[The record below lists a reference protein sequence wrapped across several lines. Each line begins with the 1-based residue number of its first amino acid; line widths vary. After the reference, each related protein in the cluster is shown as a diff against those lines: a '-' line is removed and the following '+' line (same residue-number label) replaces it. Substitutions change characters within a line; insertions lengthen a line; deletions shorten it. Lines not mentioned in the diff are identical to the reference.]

1 MAGLFKKIASYG
13 GLGGA
18 PGAYATNKSFR
29 KGVNQFLTGDPE
41 SQEYV
46 SRLRPDQEPL
56 SQQAINAGMGKG
68 AGGAFGGAAD
78 YYYNNLSDNPADF
91 EAFAAPERR
100 AYNEQIIPDLAE
112 QFAGMGSGN
121 LSSSGFTNAAIG
133 AGTDLTERLAQI
145 RANLRSQSA
154 QGLQNIGQSGL
165 QPFGQNVIRP
175 ATPGFLQ
182 SIAPA
187 VGNLVTQ
194 GAGQMMNSAKNS
206 FGQSSPYGNAQ
217 SNQALRMQAQS
228 IHG

>member
-1 MAGLFKKIASYG
+1 MASIFKKIASYG

-41 SQEYV
+41 SQDYI

-68 AGGAFGGAAD
+68 AGGAFGSAAD

-91 EAFAAPERR
+91 DAFADPERR
-100 AYNEQIIPDLAE
+100 IFNEQIIPDLSE
-112 QFAGMGSGN
+112 QFAGMGSGG
-121 LSSSGFTNAAIG
+121 LSSSGFRNAAVS

-165 QPFGQNVIRP
+165 QPFGDNVLRP

-182 SIAPA
+182 SVAPA
-187 VGNLVTQ
+187 IGNLVTQ
-194 GAGQMMNSAKNS
+194 GAGQAMGSMGSG
-206 FGQSSPYGNAQ
+206 FGKSSPYG
-217 SNQALRMQAQS
+217 R
-228 IHG
+228 